1 MSISLEIWPSQSL
14 LSRIVSNSFYST
26 TTFLTF
32 TVEIHSNNLTHHQKY
47 SKKQQM
53 IYQLIKYLHDVEG
66 LGYRKISQK
75 LNSWG
80 IPTHRGKEWLNTS
93 VHSVLKRKKQRED
106 RIEHQRLQKFD
117 THISEFQL
125 KYITFD

>member
-1 MSISLEIWPSQSL
+1 MKKTGTTNSTRLQ

-32 TVEIHSNNLTHHQKY
+32 TVEIHSNNLTRHQKY

-53 IYQLIKYLHDVEG
+53 IYQLIMYLHDVEG

-93 VHSVLKRKKQRED
+93 VHSVLKRK
-106 RIEHQRLQKFD
+106 HQRDLRIKNLRNKEYKSRYSNFKVEYL
-117 THISEFQL
+117 TR
-125 KYITFD
+125 

>member
-1 MSISLEIWPSQSL
+1 MKKTGTTNSTRLQ

-53 IYQLIKYLHDVEG
+53 IYQLIMYLHDVEG

-80 IPTHRGKEWLNTS
+80 IPTHRGKEWFNTS
-93 VHSVLKRKKQRED
+93 VFSVLKRKHQRD
-106 RIEHQRLQKFD
+106 MRIEEVRDKEYPVKISKFW
-117 THISEFQL
+117 L
-125 KYITFD
+125 KTITFD